1 MEQPPIATD
10 EDRSRDPSV
19 RTAVIAETRL
29 YREGVAQILARD
41 ARIDVVGT
49 AADVDSGL
57 AMVLRAEPDAV
68 LLDVRMAREV
78 ALVGALIDAVPGT
91 RVIAFGIADD
101 EETVVACAE
110 AGVAG
115 YVGCEAGVEELVC
128 VVTGAVR
135 DEVVCGPRVAATLLR
150 RVGAMARERHG
161 DLPEVRL
168 TARET
173 QIVALIDDG
182 LSNKEIAARLH
193 ISLPTVKNH
202 IHNLLEKLNATRR
215 SEAAARARKLR
226 LRQELDRSRPWD
238 PVLAQTVTRS
248 SGP

>member
-1 MEQPPIATD
+1 LLQPRTALD
-10 EDRSRDPSV
+10 EHRARAACV
-19 RTAVIAETRL
+19 RTALIAETRL
-29 YREGVAQILARD
+29 YREGLAHLLGRD

-49 AADVDSGL
+49 AADVETGL
-57 AMVLRAEPDAV
+57 AMVDRTAPDAV
-68 LLDVRMAREV
+68 LLDVCMATERG
-78 ALVGALIDAVPGT
+78 LVEQLTDAAPGT
-91 RVIAFGIADD
+91 RIIAFGVAD
-101 EETVVACAE
+101 EEATVIACAE

-115 YVGCEAGVEELVC
+115 YVACEAGVEELVR
-128 VVTGAVR
+128 VVTGAIH

-150 RVGAMARERHG
+150 RVGALARERRG
-161 DLPEVRL
+161 DVPEVRL

-193 ISLPTVKNH
+193 ISLATVKNH
-202 IHNLLEKLNATRR
+202 IHNLLEKLNASRR

-226 LRQELDRSRPWD
+226 VRRDPDRAGSWD
-238 PVLAQTVTRS
+238 PILARTGNRS